1 MSRVG
6 LALSGG
12 GFRATL
18 YHLGVIRYLRDAGTL
33 KSISQI
39 TSVSGGSI
47 LAAHLLLNW
56 DRYCGTDAE
65 FELAADEIIQF
76 TKMDVRNRIVRRFPF
91 SSTANSIRRIFRR
104 NTKRQSTRPGLLEKH
119 YEQFLYGDTGLCQLP
134 AKPHLHML
142 STNLSEGCLCSFD
155 KYGLL
160 FQRRTPGKRDFFER
174 VPIGLGTVP
183 MAVAASSAFPG
194 FFPPLVIRGNEIGA
208 DAGTFGTQA
217 FSDGGVFDNLGLRM
231 FRCIEQS
238 WIKDTV
244 PLTKSDILEIDAVI
258 TALVSAKDLSEG
270 TPLARLRELLVKN
283 HPLIGKKLQSEN
295 REEISKPLIQGLW
308 EVIRSEELFRDPTFQ
323 GMELTDPSAQS
334 LLLFLNSSK
343 HAAEMSDRI
352 WLNRII
358 IETAL
363 QQVIGK
369 PCLRQHRDSFDAILV
384 SDAGKMF
391 EVNSGSRAGGGLI
404 STALRSTDILMD
416 RVYQLEM
423 ESFQNSSGVVF
434 MQMTDVVEPARDRFA
449 PRPEIQRQIAKIR
462 TDLDRFSDLEIS
474 ALVQHGYC
482 VARNACRKRS
492 RLLDAK
498 DPQGPP
504 WDPTGNV
511 ESGSEETRI
520 RKRDFSDEK
529 KSLQFARQIQGSA
542 GRRVWRT
549 LFSLSDKFTYIW
561 VPLLLL
567 IVLSLPYYL
576 YKLNKKSKLQATVI
590 NAITT
595 TSPVYSE
602 VIKLFDNVPIT
613 EIKSL
618 TYEDVKSM
626 EPVDFSGFKI
636 TSDTRIHDLRSWSF
650 DDEKINT
657 IFVHERIR
665 VQRTDENVQ
674 NNHLRLQT
682 TTTQQDLLLNVKNH
696 KLNPTL
702 TRMPLEDGLYQ
713 WEIDIDMSRVPIG
726 KDTELVIEKII
737 LTESPDNHQEEG
749 LFQFIVPVGV
759 GVIEMWLLMPDGHIY
774 KDLEVS
780 RYLID
785 DPDIIYSV
793 TPDAKVEIPRGSIA
807 TFRLINPEVKSRY
820 ECRWNWQDN

>member
-33 KSISQI
+33 QKISQI

-65 FELAADEIIQF
+65 FEQAADEIIRF

-91 SSTANSIRRIFRR
+91 SSSVNSLRRVFRR
-104 NTKRQSTRPGLLEKH
+104 KTKRQSTRPGLLEKH
-119 YEQFLYGDTGLCQLP
+119 YEEFLYGDTGLCQLP

-194 FFPPLVIRGNEIGA
+194 FFPPLVIRGEEIGA

-244 PLTKSDILEIDAVI
+244 PLTESDILEIDDVI
-258 TALVSAKDLSEG
+258 AAFISAKELSEG
-270 TPLARLRELLVKN
+270 TPLRKLRELLIKN
-283 HPLIGKKLQSEN
+283 HPVIEKKLQADN
-295 REEISKPLIQGLW
+295 QTGLIKQIIQGMW

-323 GMELTDPSAQS
+323 GMELSDPSAQS
-334 LLLFLNSSK
+334 LVLYLNGSN

-358 IETAL
+358 VESAL

-369 PCLRQHRDSFDAILV
+369 PCLKQYRNSFDAVLV

-391 EVNSGSRAGGGLI
+391 EVNASGNAGGGLI

-416 RVYQLEM
+416 RVYQLEI
-423 ESFQNSSGVVF
+423 ESFQNSNGVVF
-434 MQMTDVVEPARDRFA
+434 MQMTDVVEPTRDRFA

-462 TDLDRFSDLEIS
+462 TDLDRFSDLEVS

-482 VARNACRKRS
+482 VARNAFRTRS
-492 RLLDAK
+492 GLLDAEI
-498 DPQGPP
+498 PEGPP
-504 WDPTGNV
+504 WEPKGKV
-511 ESGSEETRI
+511 HSETDELQQ
-520 RKRDFSDEK
+520 RKWDFSNEK
-529 KSLQFARQIQGSA
+529 KSLNFARQIQGSA
-542 GRRVWRT
+542 GRRVWKT
-549 LFSLSDKFTYIW
+549 LFSLKDKYTYIW
-561 VPLLLL
+561 VPLILV

-576 YKLNKKSKLQATVI
+576 YKLNEDSQFQTTVI
-590 NAITT
+590 DAITA
-595 TSPVYSE
+595 TSPVYKE
-602 VIKLFDNVPIT
+602 VVKLFHQTPTKLID
-613 EIKSL
+613 SL
-618 TYEDVKSM
+618 SYEDVESM
-626 EPVDFSGFKI
+626 EDIDYTGFKI
-636 TSDTRIHDLRSWSF
+636 ISDTRIYDLRNWSF
-650 DDEKINT
+650 GDEEENSV
-657 IFVHERIR
+657 FVYESIH
-665 VQRTDENVQ
+665 VQRTDDNPE
-674 NNHLRLQT
+674 NNHLRFQAVT
-682 TTTQQDLLLNVKNH
+682 RDDNLLIKINNP
-696 KLNPTL
+696 KLNPTMSRL
-702 TRMPLEDGLYQ
+702 KMEDGRYQ
-713 WEIDIDMSRVPIG
+713 WMIDIDMSRVPIG
-726 KDTELVIEKII
+726 KDTEIVVEKIVASDSSDS
-737 LTESPDNHQEEG
+737 LQDEG
-749 LFQFIVPVGV
+749 RFQFSVPAVIGV
-759 GVIEMWLLMPDGHIY
+759 VEMWLMMPDGHTY
-774 KDLEVS
+774 KNLEVS
-780 RYLID
+780 RHALD
-785 DPDIIYSV
+785 NPDLIYSV
-793 TPDAKVEIPRGSIA
+793 TPDVKVELPFGSIA
-807 TFRLINPEVKSRY
+807 TFRLINPETKSRY
-820 ECRWNWQDN
+820 ECRWVWQEN

>member
-33 KSISQI
+33 QNISQI

-65 FELAADEIIQF
+65 FEQAADEIIQF

-91 SSTANSIRRIFRR
+91 SSSANSIRRIFRR
-104 NTKRQSTRPGLLEKH
+104 KTKRQSTRPGLLEKH

-160 FQRRTPGKRDFFER
+160 FQRRTPGKKDFFER

-194 FFPPLVIRGNEIGA
+194 FFPPLVIRGDEIGA
-208 DAGTFGTQA
+208 DAGAFGTQA

-244 PLTKSDILEIDAVI
+244 PLTESDILEIDDVI
-258 TALVSAKDLSEG
+258 AALVSAKDLSEG
-270 TPLARLRELLVKN
+270 TPLRRLRELLVKN
-283 HPLIGKKLQSEN
+283 HPRIEKSLQSDN
-295 REEISKPLIQGLW
+295 KTEIVKPLVQGLW

-323 GMELTDPSAQS
+323 GIELTDPSAQS

-358 IETAL
+358 VEAAL

-369 PCLRQHRDSFDAILV
+369 PCLKQHRDSFDAILV

-391 EVNSGSRAGGGLI
+391 EVSTSGHAGGGLI

-434 MQMTDVVEPARDRFA
+434 MQMTDVVEPTRDRFA
-449 PRPEIQRQIAKIR
+449 PRPEIQRQIARIR
-462 TDLDRFSDLEIS
+462 TDLDRFSDLEVS

-482 VARNACRKRS
+482 VARNAFRNQS

-498 DPQGPP
+498 IPQGPP
-504 WDPTGNV
+504 WDPNHK
-511 ESGSEETRI
+511 SQSDSEEAPIRI
-520 RKRDFSDEK
+520 RDFSDEK
-529 KSLQFARQIQGSA
+529 KSLNFARQIQGSA
-542 GRRVWRT
+542 GRRVWKT
-549 LFSLSDKFTYIW
+549 LFSVKDKYTYIW
-561 VPLLLL
+561 IPLLLTIL
-567 IVLSLPYYL
+567 LSLPYYF
-576 YKLNKKSKLQATVI
+576 YKLNKEAEFQATVI
-590 NAITT
+590 NAITA
-595 TSPVYSE
+595 TSPVYKE
-602 VIKLFDNVPIT
+602 VIKLFHHTPIT
-613 EIKSL
+613 VIDSL
-618 TYEDVKSM
+618 PFEDVKTM
-626 EPVDFSGFKI
+626 EPADFTGFKI
-636 TSDTRIHDLRSWSF
+636 ASDTRIHDLRNWSF
-650 DDEKINT
+650 GDGKVSSVFE
-657 IFVHERIR
+657 HERIH
-665 VQRTDENVQ
+665 VQRTTENVE
-674 NNHLRLQT
+674 NNHLRLQAT
-682 TTTQQDLLLNVKNH
+682 TIDENLMLKIYNH
-696 KLNPTL
+696 RLNPTL
-702 TRMPLEDGLYQ
+702 SRMKLEDGRYQ
-713 WEIDIDMSRVPIG
+713 WELNIDMSRVPIG
-726 KDTELVIEKII
+726 KDTEIIIEKIV
-737 LTESPDNHQEEG
+737 LTEPTDSRQGEG
-749 LFQFIVPVGV
+749 RFQFTVPAAIGV
-759 GVIEMWLLMPDGHIY
+759 VEMWLLMPEGHTY
-774 KDLEVS
+774 KHIEVS
-780 RYLID
+780 RYSLD
-785 DPDIIYSV
+785 NPDMIYSV
-793 TPDAKVEIPRGSIA
+793 TPDVKVELPIGSIA
-807 TFRLINPEVKSRY
+807 TFRLINPELKSRY
-820 ECRWNWQDN
+820 ECRWNWQVN